1 MGGNP
6 FKPKPQPAPQ
16 KVEEQPKVQSQMEAP
31 KPETTPA
38 DISLEN
44 KRKGRR
50 STILTSSLGDSD
62 TMQVLKKTLL
72 GG

>member
-6 FKPKPQPAPQ
+6 FKPKSRPAPAPQ

-38 DISLEN
+38 DVTLEN

-50 STILTSSLGDSD
+50 STIL
-62 TMQVLKKTLL
+62 
-72 GG
+72 

>member
-1 MGGNP
+1 
-6 FKPKPQPAPQ
+6 PQ

-38 DISLEN
+38 DVTLEN

-50 STILTSSLGDSD
+50 STILTGTLGDSD
-62 TMQVLKKTLL
+62 TLQVLKKTLL